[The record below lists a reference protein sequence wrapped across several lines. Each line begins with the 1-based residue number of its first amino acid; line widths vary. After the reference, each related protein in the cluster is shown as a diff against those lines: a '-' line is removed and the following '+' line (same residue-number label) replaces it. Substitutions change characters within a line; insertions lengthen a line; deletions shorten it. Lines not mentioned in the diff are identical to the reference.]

1 MLIFCINT
9 DIQKIQLGI
18 MPVKTQ
24 TLLFCNH
31 QTERSQKLMNLEMIT
46 EGLKQLLQENNY
58 TPATIRFYEREWS
71 KIQSFLTEEYGN
83 TAYDMERGLKY
94 LENQYGFIT
103 KYNDGTLSQQRVQL
117 LRVVHMLEDYRL
129 HQVLTR
135 RYYASKNPITLN
147 AYYSDVSADYSKCL
161 DSMDLSMSTIG
172 HYKGISLVFMDY
184 LQQRKIESTMN
195 ITMDTCNSYL
205 KTLAGYSF
213 KTIEQN
219 VCGIRHFLRFLYST
233 GMLSADYAV
242 KIHMPAVSK
251 SAKIPSAWKLDELKA
266 MLSAIDR
273 NSPIGKRDYAM
284 ILLACILGLRIGDIK
299 NLRFHNFNW
308 EDKKLSL
315 IQHKTHK
322 PLTLP
327 IPDAVGWA
335 VIDYIKN
342 GRPQYYETDHVFLKH
357 MPPFDPIGNEN
368 HMQQQ
373 LVRYMRKAGVDQ
385 RTKKHSGFHSLR
397 HSAGSMLL
405 EMETPLPIITDILG
419 HSDSD
424 ITAVYLKTDLKKLA
438 ECVLSPEGFCH
449 E

>member
-1 MLIFCINT
+1 
-9 DIQKIQLGI
+9 
-18 MPVKTQ
+18 
-24 TLLFCNH
+24 
-31 QTERSQKLMNLEMIT
+31 MNLEVIT

-58 TPATIRFYEREWS
+58 TPATIHFYEREWN
-71 KIQSFLTEEYGN
+71 KIQCFLAEKYGSTE
-83 TAYDMERGLKY
+83 YDMERGLKY
-94 LENQYGFIT
+94 LENQYEFIT

-135 RYYASKNPITLN
+135 RYHASKNPIMLN
-147 AYYSDVSADYSKCL
+147 AYYSDIFTDYSNFL
-161 DSMDLSMSTIG
+161 VSSELSASTVG
-172 HYKGISLVFMDY
+172 HYKSISMVFMDY
-184 LQQRKIESTMN
+184 LQQRKIESVEI

-233 GMLSADYAV
+233 GILAVDYAE

-266 MLSAIDR
+266 MLAAIDR

-299 NLRFHNFNW
+299 NLRFQNFSW
-308 EDKKLSL
+308 EDKKLSI

-342 GRPQYYETDHVFLKH
+342 GRPQYHETDHVFLKH

-373 LVRYMRKAGVDQ
+373 LVKYMRKAGIDQ
-385 RTKKHSGFHSLR
+385 RTRKHSGFHSLR

-424 ITAVYLKTDLKKLA
+424 VTAVYLKTDLQKLA